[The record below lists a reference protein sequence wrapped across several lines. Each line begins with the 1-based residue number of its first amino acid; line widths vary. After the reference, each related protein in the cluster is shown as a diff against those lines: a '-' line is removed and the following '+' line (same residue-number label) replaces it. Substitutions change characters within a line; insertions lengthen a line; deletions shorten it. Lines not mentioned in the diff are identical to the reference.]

1 MPEPSIIQPSWKGQ
15 VLGSSE
21 AMTWKVEETVQDD
34 ILPWKKQAAH
44 TERTEARKLRQH
56 RELAEEDYSP
66 HVEI

>member
-1 MPEPSIIQPSWKGQ
+1 M
-15 VLGSSE
+15 E